1 MAYVKL
7 SQIKSEG
14 YLKRAINYILNPQKT
29 ENGLN
34 TASYMCST
42 EYADLEF
49 NEIRKQ
55 AVKKGK
61 VIAHEIYQSF
71 LPEDDI
77 TPQKA
82 LEIGQELMRRT
93 FPDFQYVI
101 ATHNDKEHI
110 HNHIII
116 CAVNFNDFHMFPN
129 KLATLEKVRQASNE
143 LCKKYSYSVI
153 TPNPKGHKKRLRA
166 VIDDIIG
173 NCDTYNDFFK
183 ELKKRG
189 YEIKIGKYISV
200 KGIRDKSFIR
210 MATLGSAYTEK
221 NIRRRIEEKT
231 VIKNVERNVYANST
245 KKMPHRLRLKKNIT
259 ECMKSAKSFEEF
271 ISLMKKDY
279 SVKTGKHMAFKHTI
293 GKRFLRLE
301 SLGEEYSEEMLRLY
315 FSDSAEYKTRLD
327 EISARKI
334 SRLKAAD
341 ETSSRYT
348 YSRNANTEIK
358 MLNYLHACNI
368 RSYEVLKENISQLEK
383 RIADYKSD
391 VQKINAQISARR
403 SITNAVRDYWRYK
416 PIYQKYLSIIDT
428 KNKEKYLQEYSAELA
443 RYKNAVEVMN
453 NSKIDGVL
461 AQSAN
466 IKSEIAALA
475 DRKEDLSAEQNK
487 LVLEWERLKTIKHN
501 ADVILGAFN
510 RKDRCGQLRSNWLLA
525 LPKVVTEEETAD
537 TQKPIKH
544 TRTHT
549 AR

>member
-29 ENGLN
+29 ENGIN

-42 EYADLEF
+42 ECADLEF

-71 LPEDDI
+71 SPEDDI

-82 LEIGQELMRRT
+82 LEIGQELMRRI

-143 LCKKYSYSVI
+143 LCKEYEYSVI
-153 TPNPKGHKKRLRA
+153 IPNPKGHREKLKA

-210 MATLGSAYTEK
+210 TATLGSAYTEK
-221 NIRRRIEEKT
+221 NIRRRIEEKV
-231 VIKNVERNVYANST
+231 VIENIERNVYANST
-245 KKMPHRLRLKKNIT
+245 KRMPQRLRLKRFINANL
-259 ECMKSAKSFEEF
+259 KSANSFDEF

-279 SVKTGKHMAFKHTI
+279 SIKTGKHMAFKHTT
-293 GKRFLRLE
+293 GKRFLRLD

-315 FSDSAEYKTRLD
+315 FSDPTEYKTRLD

-348 YSRNANTEIK
+348 YSKNANTEIK

-368 RSYEVLKENISQLEK
+368 QSYDVLKENISQLEK

-391 VQKINAQISARR
+391 VQRINAQISSRR
-403 SITNAVRDYWRYK
+403 SIINAVRDYWRYK
-416 PIYQKYLSIIDT
+416 PIHQKYLSIIDT

-453 NSKIDGVL
+453 NSKIKGVL
-461 AQSAN
+461 PQSSALKAEILKFIEEKEN
-466 IKSEIAALA
+466 ISV
-475 DRKEDLSAEQNK
+475 EQNK
-487 LVLEWERLKTIKHN
+487 LLLEWERLKTVKHN
-501 ADVILGAFN
+501 ADVILG
-510 RKDRCGQLRSNWLLA
+510 L
-525 LPKVVTEEETAD
+525 EEETPA
-537 TQKPIKH
+537 TQRPIKH

>member
-1 MAYVKL
+1 MAYIKL

-29 ENGLN
+29 ENGMN
-34 TASYMCST
+34 TVSYMCST
-42 EYADLEF
+42 EFADLEF
-49 NEIRKQ
+49 AEVRKQ

-71 LPEDDI
+71 SPEDDI

-82 LEIGQELMRRT
+82 LEIGQELMRRI

-110 HNHIII
+110 HDHIII
-116 CAVNFNDFHMFPN
+116 CAVNLNDFHMFPN
-129 KLATLEKVRQASNE
+129 KFATLEKVRQASNE
-143 LCKKYSYSVI
+143 LCKEYGYSVI
-153 TPNPKGHKKRLRA
+153 IPNPKGHREKLKA

-183 ELKKRG
+183 KLKKQG

-200 KGIRDKSFIR
+200 KGMRDKSFIR
-210 MATLGSAYTEK
+210 MSTLGSAYTEK

-245 KKMPHRLRLKKNIT
+245 IKMPHRLRLKKNIT
-259 ECMKSAKSFEEF
+259 ECMKSAKSIDEF

-315 FSDSAEYKTRLD
+315 FGDPTEYKTRLD

-334 SRLKAAD
+334 LRLKAAD
-341 ETSSRYT
+341 ETARRYIH
-348 YSRNANTEIK
+348 SRNANTEIK

-368 RSYEVLKENISQLEK
+368 QSYEVLKENISQLEK
-383 RIADYKSD
+383 RIADCKSD
-391 VQKINAQISARR
+391 IQKINAQISAKR

-416 PIYQKYLSIIDT
+416 PIYQKYLSITDI
-428 KNKEKYLQEYSAELA
+428 KSKEKYLQEYSAEIA

-453 NSKIDGVL
+453 NSKINGVL
-461 AQSAN
+461 PQSSVLKTEILKYQDDKEN
-466 IKSEIAALA
+466 I
-475 DRKEDLSAEQNK
+475 SAEQEK
-487 LVLEWERLKTIKHN
+487 LLLELERLETIKHN
-501 ADVILGAFN
+501 ADIILG
-510 RKDRCGQLRSNWLLA
+510 K
-525 LPKVVTEEETAD
+525 KEEMSI
-537 TQKPIKH
+537 TQRPIEY

-549 AR
+549 ER